1 MPAEVMTARTAPPAI
16 TPVPSGAG
24 FRSTLPEPKRPS
36 TMCGI
41 VVCVRFTRT
50 RFFFADSMPLRIACG
65 TSLAFPD
72 PYPTTAALGSPTTT
86 SAANER
92 FLPPL
97 TTLVTRLMETT
108 WSLSWYEPASSFL
121 ITVGILNSHF
131 KSDVEFHSPNLELQ
145 SRFARGVGQCLDAS
159 VIDVTTSIE
168 NYFCNP
174 LSLGTFGNRFT
185 HTFCHGHVAA
195 DTPLTFFPLRRVSGD
210 QSRAFEIVDELNIDV
225 VQRTIHIQ
233 TWTLRGPHDLLADP
247 VVHVPPLRI
256 LG

>member
-86 SAANER
+86 SAAKER
-92 FLPPL
+92 FLPPF
-97 TTLVTRLMETT
+97 TTLVTRLMDTT

-131 KSDVEFHSPNLELQ
+131 KLGIESHSLNLELQ
-145 SRFARGVGQCLDAS
+145 SRFTRSVSHGLHPS
-159 VIDVTTSIE
+159 VIDVTASIE
-168 NYFCNP
+168 NHFCDA
-174 LSLGTFGNRFT
+174 LSFGTLGNRLT
-185 HTFCHGHVAA
+185 DVLCHSHVAA
-195 DTPLTFFPLRRVSGD
+195 SGSLAFFALCRVGRNQCLPL
-210 QSRAFEIVDELNIDV
+210 
-225 VQRTIHIQ
+225 
-233 TWTLRGPHDLLADP
+233 
-247 VVHVPPLRI
+247 
-256 LG
+256 